1 MSKEPEDP
9 AQNESEEEQTKP
21 GSGKCRGGDICGI
34 DTISGGNDEGVP
46 PVPIPN
52 TEVKPLGAEST
63 WLETAREDRTLPDS
77 NREVRKSFSFFCIEK
92 SPGARGLCFC
102 FLSCFSGRDRNLT
115 FRHVRLFNRCKAH
128 IQIDLMKISDS
139 REKQ

>member
-77 NREVRKSFSFFCIEK
+77 NREVRKSFSFFALK
-92 SPGARGLCFC
+92 RAPGHGAYVFAF
-102 FLSCFSGRDRNLT
+102 FLGFPVETG
-115 FRHVRLFNRCKAH
+115 
-128 IQIDLMKISDS
+128 I
-139 REKQ
+139 